1 MKYFLL
7 STLVLCS
14 NIQVILAQAP
24 ANDECNG
31 AIAISLITLGNTC
44 TSSIV
49 GNTANATQSSPNPSC
64 TSSLNDDDIWYSFQ
78 ATGSGI
84 VLRVFDATYN
94 VSGQTA
100 QVGFALYAT
109 ACPVTTAT
117 LACSNFITAGSGYTA
132 ITGLTPGDTYYLR
145 FWSASATEF
154 ASFRFCVQ
162 ETNAPANDECEH
174 ATPVDTEPEG
184 TVCNAVYHAS
194 TAGASRSLPN
204 PSCTNFNDDD
214 IWYSFTAGANGV
226 RLNFSNALQ
235 VLSGG
240 NANLGYAL
248 HEAPCGG
255 SLVSCSANIGVSG
268 GSELIGGL
276 VPGNTYLLR
285 LFTYSAA
292 NTYANFDFCLVDE
305 TIVVNDECTGAIELP
320 VTNGFA
326 VDLKQGSLFS
336 ATTSAGF
343 GSPACTPP
351 SSSDDVWF
359 KAVVPASG
367 NINIQTSAAISRIN
381 DLVMEAYSGDC
392 NALSFILC
400 ADNGNPNKAPSNGHP
415 LISLTGRVPGETIFL
430 RVMGKGSI
438 NNGPFVIGAWDPG
451 LLPEVSGGGDCI
463 AANNIN
469 LNAANGN
476 QYTLVPVFDSAGNIV
491 AEFYAGGN
499 SPGLISSQ
507 VFVNSSGTVRTKDG
521 KYYLDRHFFFAP
533 ADTVPVKMRLYIKGA
548 ELAALQAADPAVID
562 MHHLQ
567 VVITYNNCIEPRS
580 IPAAIVYPDTARLYK
595 GDFYIEFETTVFGSF
610 YIERQETVVPVSLT
624 NYHAACSA
632 DKVLVSWTT
641 QSEVNN
647 DFFTIM
653 RSEDG
658 IHFKAVGTFT
668 AKGHSSGAS
677 YTFEDKNITTSENWY
692 RLVQT
697 DQDGREQ
704 RYPVIK
710 VTCSSMPIVNIYPN
724 PANTIIYIMTPGT
737 ALAHVNLFSADGSL
751 LKRQRID
758 NSTSVRHQLDI
769 SSIPNGVYILQL
781 IKSNGGVLTKK
792 IFKRNL

>member
-31 AIAISLITLGNTC
+31 AIAISLTTLGNTC
-44 TSSIV
+44 TSSIM

-100 QVGFALYAT
+100 QVGFALYGT

-132 ITGLTPGDTYYLR
+132 ITGLIPGNTYYLR

-162 ETNAPANDECEH
+162 ETNAPANDECEN

-255 SLVSCSANIGVSG
+255 VVSCSANIGVSG

-276 VPGNTYLLR
+276 VPGNTYLLC
-285 LFTYSAA
+285 LFTYAAA

-305 TIVVNDECTGAIELP
+305 TIVVNDECTGAIELT

-326 VDLKQGSLFS
+326 SELKQGSLFS

-438 NNGPFVIGAWDPG
+438 NNGPFVIGAWDPTV
-451 LLPEVSGGGDCI
+451 LPAVAAGGNCI
-463 AANNIN
+463 EANDVTIN
-469 LNAANGN
+469 STNGN
-476 QYTLVPVFDSAGNIV
+476 QYSWVPVLDAAGKIA
-491 AEFYAGGN
+491 AELYTNGN
-499 SPGLISSQ
+499 SPGLINTA
-507 VFVNSSGTVRTKDG
+507 VFVNSSGTVRSSGG
-521 KYYLDRHFFFAP
+521 KFYLDRNLSILP
-533 ADTVPVKMRLYIKGA
+533 ADTVPLKVRLYIKA
-548 ELAALQAADPAVID
+548 EELAALQSADPFINNEQ
-562 MHHLQ
+562 HLQ
-567 VVITYNNCIEPRS
+567 VMVTSNSCDQPRS
-580 IPAAIVYPDTARLYK
+580 TVVAVLYPDTVRLYN
-595 GDFYIEFETTVFGSF
+595 GDFYIEFETNVFGSF
-610 YIERQETVVPVSLT
+610 YIERQESVVPVRLT
-624 NYHAACSA
+624 QYTARCSEG
-632 DKVLVSWTT
+632 KVVLNWSTAF
-641 QSEVNN
+641 EANN
-647 DFFTIM
+647 AFFTVE
-653 RSEDG
+653 RSSDG
-658 IHFKAVGTFT
+658 SNFKQLATIPADDAG
-668 AKGHSSGAS
+668 GGNYS
-677 YTFEDKNITTSENWY
+677 YYEEEISTGKRWY

-697 DQDGREQ
+697 DKDGRKTFY
-704 RYPVIK
+704 RIIPVQCENK
-710 VTCSSMPIVNIYPN
+710 KDVLLFPN
-724 PANTIIYIMTPGT
+724 PAGNQLKVQLPADASVTQFKIF
-737 ALAHVNLFSADGSL
+737 AADGRLMKMQNIAVGLS
-751 LKRQRID
+751 
-758 NSTSVRHQLDI
+758 STHSINI
-769 SSIPNGVYILQL
+769 SNLPDGLYILQM
-781 IKSNGGVLTKK
+781 IKKDGSYLAEK
-792 IFKRNL
+792 FRKRN